1 MSRASRVDEVI
12 ESLLSVIESGRY
24 APGSRLPAEEELA
37 VETGASRL
45 TVREAVR
52 VLAAQRVLD
61 VRQGRGTFVNPVDK
75 WTSIEALMRVQQ
87 ANPLEVLVQ
96 LFQVRGFIEIG
107 AAELF
112 ATRVTDEQLDVLRG
126 QLADMQ
132 TAHAEVDVAR
142 MVAAD
147 LAFHQ
152 TILDGCG
159 NPFIAATMLPLARPL
174 VEARR
179 ETSKLPQMREHAIEE
194 HGKILAA
201 LVERDRVA
209 ARKAMRSHM
218 RQTQD
223 DTRVFFDRSGE

>member
-75 WTSIEALMRVQQ
+75 WISVEALMRVQQ

-132 TAHAEVDVAR
+132 AAHAEVDVAR

-223 DTRVFFDRSGE
+223 DTRVFFDGSGE